1 MNFGTIAK
9 LLRFGYH
16 HNYYGNIQIFTI
28 TLDVCIVAISKL
40 PPHQRYVLIIVEIII
55 VIITGNCNFIC
66 NCNCIG

>member
-40 PPHQRYVLIIVEIII
+40 PPHQRYVIVEITI